1 MSYAVRKPGAAN
13 PRKAA
18 SSPPSKVSP
27 SLYFVLLVSAI
38 TPSAPSSEQ
47 TKYMFSFGSYE
58 DGGQLSPPEAEFGVR
73 LIVFGS
79 VDIGWEIF
87 EATIF
92 GFGFLPPGAFFPR
105 FSPFLLGW

>member
-1 MSYAVRKPGAAN
+1 MSYAVRTPGAAT
-13 PRKAA
+13 PRTAA

-27 SLYFVLLVSAI
+27 SLYAVLLVAAI

-47 TKYMFSFGSYE
+47 TKYMFSCGSYE

-79 VDIGWEIF
+79 VDIGWEICV
-87 EATIF
+87 ATIF
-92 GFGFLPPGAFFPR
+92 GFGFVSPR
-105 FSPFLLGW
+105 